1 MSISDTKSIDGK
13 KNRFVRMRSPV
24 GGKLMKKKGEGEGEE
39 RGLEIGSPGIKDYKE
54 RFSQE

>member
-24 GGKLMKKKGEGEGEE
+24 GGKLLKRKGEGEGEE
-39 RGLEIGSPGIKDYKE
+39 RGMEVQSPGLKSYKE
-54 RFSQE
+54 RLSQ

>member
-1 MSISDTKSIDGK
+1 
-13 KNRFVRMRSPV
+13 
-24 GGKLMKKKGEGEGEE
+24 MKKKGEGEGEE

>member
-1 MSISDTKSIDGK
+1 
-13 KNRFVRMRSPV
+13 
-24 GGKLMKKKGEGEGEE
+24 MKKKGEGEE